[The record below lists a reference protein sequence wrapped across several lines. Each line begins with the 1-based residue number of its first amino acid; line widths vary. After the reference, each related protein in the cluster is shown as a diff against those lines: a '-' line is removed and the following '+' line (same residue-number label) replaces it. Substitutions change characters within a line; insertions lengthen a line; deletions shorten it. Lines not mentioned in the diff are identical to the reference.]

1 MTQST
6 VPAATADARVPSKLP
21 KWLVDGGPFV
31 ALIAMIV
38 VFTAANP
45 TFLSPGNVGILLS
58 QLAIPLVI
66 ATGLTFVILL
76 GGIDLS
82 IEGVMATSSL
92 LFVLTAANDRNDLSL
107 GLLAAVLGIA
117 AGSLFGLANGVLN
130 VRFGIPSFMVTL
142 GMGAVGIGVA
152 TVLFGGRSPRLLD
165 PGLKAIGTGN
175 TLGVANIFLVA
186 LAVLILGY
194 LVQRFTRLGRYGY
207 VIGGDEAVAK
217 LSGVSVARYKIG
229 AFVVGGT
236 TSGIAGVLVATQLGV
251 GSPVIGEG
259 FLFTSITAVVLGG
272 TLLTGGRGGVL
283 RSLVG
288 VAIIVA
294 LSNGLILMGVNSYVQ
309 IAVQGVVIIAAVVV
323 TGWRLRTR
331 VRVIK

>member
-1 MTQST
+1 MTHT
-6 VPAATADARVPSKLP
+6 VAPPSAPPRAAAWKRRL
-21 KWLVDGGPFV
+21 LDGGPLV
-31 ALIAMIV
+31 ALIALILI
-38 VFTAANP
+38 FAIGNP
-45 TFLSPGNVGILLS
+45 AFLSPGNLGILLS

-92 LFVLTAANDRNDLSL
+92 VFVLTAANDRNDISL
-107 GLLAAVLGIA
+107 GAGAVLLGIL
-117 AGSLFGLANGVLN
+117 AGTAFGTANGVLN

-152 TVLFGGRSPRLLD
+152 TVLFGGRAPRLLD
-165 PGLKAIGTGN
+165 PALKSIGTGN

-186 LAVLILGY
+186 VLVLVIGY
-194 LVQRFTRLGRYGY
+194 LVQRFTKVGRYGY
-207 VIGGDEAVAK
+207 VIGGDETVAA
-217 LSGVSVARYKIG
+217 LSGVKVGRYKIA
-229 AFVVGGT
+229 AFAIGGT
-236 TSGIAGVLVATQLGV
+236 AAGIAGVLVGAQLGV
-251 GSPVIGEG
+251 GSPTLSQG

-272 TLLTGGRGGVL
+272 TLLTGGRGGVI

-288 VAIIVA
+288 VAIIIV
-294 LSNGLILMGVNSYVQ
+294 LGNGLILMGVDSYVQ
-309 IAVQGVVIIAAVVV
+309 IAVQGLVIIAAVVA